1 MGTVHRGRHGWHH
14 LAAMEMAGFFFITID
29 GTNHS
34 FKKAGN
40 KCRDCRGLLVN
51 MQYIYIYHAFI
62 I

>member
-1 MGTVHRGRHGWHH
+1 VEGT
-14 LAAMEMAGFFFITID
+14 AGTTWPPWRWLDFSSSSPSL
-29 GTNHS
+29 TNHS

-51 MQYIYIYHAFI
+51 MQYIIYIYNTFI